1 MASKLC
7 MNCFAS
13 YRPEVDGSL
22 CPKCAWDNSKPQTP
36 EGLELQTV
44 LAGRYVVG
52 RVRSMNSEGI
62 TYMALDRTTQRTV
75 TVREF
80 YPRPLS
86 SRGTGQG
93 IAPRKEDQG
102 VFDKYADE
110 FLELSKGVSRL
121 RELSVIE
128 SVLDI
133 FEENGTVYTVYRYTP
148 TVSLRSYVEKNGRL
162 GWNEVNQMFM
172 PVLTALGLVNSLGI
186 AHLGVSPDT
195 LRVTKDGTLLLTGF
209 CIHAARRMGSPI
221 AADLDKGCAA
231 VEQYSSKAVCGEGSD
246 VYALA
251 ASMLFALTGRTPKEA
266 PGRMEDPRLLI
277 AKDVMKSLPPFA
289 VTAIANALQVKQGQ
303 RTGSFERFRSELS
316 AAPALVE
323 EIDQT
328 DAIRRLPPINM
339 SLPQN
344 RGLPPV
350 VWLIGS
356 CVVTLIT
363 LVIVASAWLG
373 DRGMSF
379 GDLGQ
384 LFQGPGVAQ
393 SMVEVPNMLNQS
405 YEEWEKKIAD
415 GEFEIQLKISSRSFS
430 STIEE
435 GNIISQA
442 PFAGENVQPG
452 STIVVTVSKGA
463 AVRVLPEVR
472 GVSFADLQEMLTS
485 NGFVP
490 VRQEEHNDDIGA
502 GYVIR
507 YDGHEVGD
515 SLDYGSEVTVVVS
528 AGPEEAP
535 VTPDTTGG
543 NPDAGDPNAAP

>member
-7 MNCFAS
+7 MNCFSS

-22 CPKCAWDNSKPQTP
+22 CPKCAWDNGKPQAP
-36 EGLELQTV
+36 EALGLQTV
-44 LAGRYVVG
+44 LASRYVVG
-52 RVRSMNSEGI
+52 RVRWMNSEGI
-62 TYMALDRTTQRTV
+62 TYMALDRTTQKTV

-80 YPRPLS
+80 YPRALA
-86 SRGTGQG
+86 SRGQDQG
-93 IAPRKEDQG
+93 IAPRKEEQG
-102 VFDKYADE
+102 VFDKYADA

-121 RELSVIE
+121 RELSVME

-148 TVSLRSYVEKNGRL
+148 TVSLRSYVERSGRL

-186 AHLGVSPDT
+186 SHLGISPDT

-209 CIHAARRMGSPI
+209 CINAARRMGSPLG
-221 AADLDKGCAA
+221 ADLDKGCAA
-231 VEQYSSKAVCGEGSD
+231 IEQYSSKAVCGEGSD

-266 PGRMEDPRLLI
+266 PKRLEDPRLLI
-277 AKDVMKSLPPFA
+277 SKDVMKSLPPFA
-289 VTAIANALQVKQGQ
+289 VTAIANALQVKQGN
-303 RTGSFERFRSELS
+303 RTGSFERLRSELS

-328 DAIRRLPPINM
+328 DAIRRLPPISM
-339 SLPQN
+339 SMPQN

-356 CVVTLIT
+356 CVVTLVALI
-363 LVIVASAWLG
+363 IVASAWLG

-384 LFQGPGVAQ
+384 LFQGPGAAQ

-405 YEEWEKKIAD
+405 YEEWEKKVKD
-415 GEFEIQLKISSRSFS
+415 GEFEVQLKISSRSFS

-435 GNIISQA
+435 GNIISQV
-442 PFAGENVQPG
+442 PFAGENVEPG

-472 GVSFADLQEMLTS
+472 GVSFADLQELLVK

-490 VRQEEHNDDIGA
+490 VRQEEHSDDIGA

-507 YDGHEVGD
+507 YVDHEVGD
-515 SLDYGSEVTVVVS
+515 SLDYGSEITVVVS

-535 VTPDTTGG
+535 VVPEG
-543 NPDAGDPNAAP
+543 NADGTEGDPNTAQ

>member
-7 MNCFAS
+7 MNCFSS

-22 CPKCAWDNSKPQTP
+22 CPECSWDNSRPQAP

-44 LAGRYVVG
+44 LASRYVIG

-62 TYMALDRTTQRTV
+62 TYMALDRTTQKVV

-80 YPRPLS
+80 YPRPLT
-86 SRGTGQG
+86 SRQQDQS
-93 IAPRKEDQG
+93 IEPRKEDQ
-102 VFDKYADE
+102 VLFDKYADE

-148 TVSLRSYVEKNGRL
+148 TVSLRSYVENNGRL
-162 GWNEVNQMFM
+162 GWNEVNRMFM
-172 PVLTALGLVNSLGI
+172 PVLTALGLINSLGI
-186 AHLGVSPDT
+186 AHLGISPDT
-195 LRVTKDGTLLLTGF
+195 LRVTKERNLLLTGF
-209 CIHAARRMGSPI
+209 CINAARRAGSAIP
-221 AADLDKGCAA
+221 ADLDPGCAA
-231 VEQYSSKAVCGEGSD
+231 VEQYSSKALCGESSD
-246 VYALA
+246 VYSLA
-251 ASMLFALTGRTPKEA
+251 ASMLYALTGSTPKEA
-266 PGRMEDPRLLI
+266 PRRIDDPRLLI
-277 AKDVMKSLPPFA
+277 AKDVLKSLPPFA

-356 CVVTLIT
+356 CVVTLVALI
-363 LVIVASAWLG
+363 IVASAWLG

-379 GDLGQ
+379 SDLGQ
-384 LFQGPGVAQ
+384 LLDGPAATQ

-405 YEEWEKKIAD
+405 YDEWEQKIAD
-415 GEFEIQLKISSRSFS
+415 GEYELQLKISSRSFS

-435 GNIISQA
+435 GNIISQS
-442 PFAGENVQPG
+442 PFSGEEVQPG

-463 AVRVLPEVR
+463 ATRILPEIK
-472 GVSFADLQEMLTS
+472 GVSFADLQELLTG
-485 NGFVP
+485 NGFMP
-490 VRQEEHNDDIGA
+490 VRTEEYSDDIA
-502 GYVIR
+502 PGYVIR
-507 YDGHEVGD
+507 YVDHEVGD
-515 SLDYGSEVTVVVS
+515 SLDYGSTVTVVVS
-528 AGPEEAP
+528 AGPEVSQPQE
-535 VTPDTTGG
+535 
-543 NPDAGDPNAAP
+543 